1 MDEVDLLQDSLSHD
15 AIGYGVNGGQFYH
28 IRVLLTH
35 FKQDPL
41 IGHKLHALP
50 IHTVLIHLDRAG
62 RTSKEMKVGKVRDS
76 DIEKSQFSPT
86 AHPNVLQ
93 VFRQL

>member
-15 AIGYGVNGGQFYH
+15 AIGYGVKGGQLYH
-28 IRVLLTH
+28 LRVLLTH

-41 IGHKLHALP
+41 IGHKLPALP

-62 RTSKEMKVGKVRDS
+62 RTSKEMKAGKVRNS
-76 DIEKSQFSPT
+76 EIVKKAIKPILSLCSS
-86 AHPNVLQ
+86 
-93 VFRQL
+93 